1 MTRRQ
6 LPGAVTEP
14 DRTREP
20 ARPARVVDHDPV
32 GPLWRGAQIFRLLS
46 YLYALGFQIA
56 VNPDLDRSGVAWVL
70 FGLLSAWT
78 LVSGIGYFVG
88 FARNRVWV
96 GAEVVV
102 VCALMLSTSYVA
114 GADWAWHN
122 QTWPTTLWATNA
134 VISVAILTGP
144 VGGIVAGLI
153 VGGTSTFVKGEL
165 NLDFGRNATIIVIV
179 ATGMAVGLAAANA
192 RRVQEQ
198 LSRAARIA
206 AAAEE
211 RERLSR
217 EVHDGVLQVLALIAR
232 RGREI
237 GGPTD
242 ELATLA
248 AEQERALRRLISDTD
263 DPVASDPDAQR
274 SVDLAAALRVFG
286 DGRVSVSA
294 PADPVMIP
302 AHRGAEI
309 RAAVVNALDNVV
321 NHAGPGARAYILVED
336 LGSDVVVSVRDD
348 GIGIPDGRLAEAV
361 AQGRVGVSKSIVGRI
376 ESLGG
381 TARLDT
387 ETGAGTEWEF
397 TVPRDESGR
406 SRGATG

>member
-1 MTRRQ
+1 MTRQR
-6 LPGAVTEP
+6 PPVVGNPP
-14 DRTREP
+14 DREP
-20 ARPARVVDHDPV
+20 APDRLARVVDNDPV

-56 VNPDLDRSGVAWVL
+56 VNPDLDRGGVAWVL

-88 FARNRVWV
+88 FARNLVWV
-96 GAEVVV
+96 GVEVVV
-102 VCALMLSTSYVA
+102 VCALMLSTSFVA
-114 GADWAWHN
+114 DAEWAWNN

-242 ELATLA
+242 ELASLA
-248 AEQERALRRLISDTD
+248 AEQERTLRRLISDTD
-263 DPVASDPDAQR
+263 EPVPASPDALSPDPQR
-274 SVDLAAALRVFG
+274 SVDLAAVLRPFA
-286 DGRVSVSA
+286 DDRVSVSA
-294 PADPVMIP
+294 PADAVMVP
-302 AHRGAEI
+302 AHTGSEI
-309 RAAVVNALDNVV
+309 RAAVGNALDNVA

-336 LGSDVVVSVRDD
+336 LGQDVVVSVRDD

-361 AQGRVGVSKSIVGRI
+361 TQGRVGVSKSIVGRI

-381 TARLDT
+381 TAQLDT
-387 ETGAGTEWEF
+387 EPGAGTEWEF
-397 TVPRDESGR
+397 TVPRDDS
-406 SRGATG
+406 

>member
-387 ETGAGTEWEF
+387 EAGAGTEWEF

>member
-1 MTRRQ
+1 M
-6 LPGAVTEP
+6 PGAVTEP

>member
-1 MTRRQ
+1 MTRQR
-6 LPGAVTEP
+6 PPVVGNPP
-14 DRTREP
+14 DREP
-20 ARPARVVDHDPV
+20 VPDRLARVVDNDPV

-56 VNPDLDRSGVAWVL
+56 VNPDLDRGGVAWVL

-88 FARNRVWV
+88 FARNLVWV
-96 GAEVVV
+96 GVEVVV

-114 GADWAWHN
+114 DAEWAWNN

-232 RGREI
+232 LGREI

-248 AEQERALRRLISDTD
+248 AEQERTLRRLISDTD
-263 DPVASDPDAQR
+263 EPVPASPDALSSALQR
-274 SVDLAAALRVFG
+274 SVDLAAVLRAFA
-286 DGRVSVSA
+286 DDRISVSA
-294 PADPVMIP
+294 PADAVMVP
-302 AHRGAEI
+302 AHTGSEI
-309 RAAVVNALDNVV
+309 RAAVGNALDNVA

-336 LGSDVVVSVRDD
+336 LGRDLVVSVRDD

-361 AQGRVGVSKSIVGRI
+361 TQGRVGVSKSIVGRI

-381 TARLDT
+381 TAQLDT
-387 ETGAGTEWEF
+387 EPGAGTEWEF
-397 TVPRDESGR
+397 TVPRDDS
-406 SRGATG
+406 

>member
-6 LPGAVTEP
+6 LPGAATEP

-242 ELATLA
+242 ELARLA

-387 ETGAGTEWEF
+387 EPGAGTEWEF
-397 TVPRDESGR
+397 TVPRDES
-406 SRGATG
+406 

>member
-1 MTRRQ
+1 MTRRW
-6 LPGAVTEP
+6 PGLAVGPP
-14 DRTREP
+14 DRNADPDRL
-20 ARPARVVDHDPV
+20 ARVVDDDPV

-46 YLYALGFQIA
+46 YLYALGFHIA
-56 VNPDLDRSGVAWVL
+56 VNPDLDRGGVAWVL

-96 GAEVVV
+96 GAEVLV

-114 GADWAWHN
+114 GAEWAWNN

-144 VGGIVAGLI
+144 VGGIVSGLI
-153 VGGTSTFVKGEL
+153 IGGTSTFVKGEL

-179 ATGMAVGLAAANA
+179 ATGIAVGLAAANA
-192 RRVQEQ
+192 RRVQDQ

-237 GGPTD
+237 GGPTG

-248 AEQERALRRLISDTD
+248 AEQERTLRRLISDTD
-263 DPVASDPDAQR
+263 EPVAAHPDAHC
-274 SVDLAAALRVFG
+274 SVDLAAALRVFA
-286 DGRVSVSA
+286 DARVSVSA

-387 ETGAGTEWEF
+387 EPGAGTEWEF
-397 TVPRDESGR
+397 TVPRDES
-406 SRGATG
+406 

>member
-1 MTRRQ
+1 M
-6 LPGAVTEP
+6 PGAATEP

-242 ELATLA
+242 ELARLA

-397 TVPRDESGR
+397 TVPRDESGQ

>member
-1 MTRRQ
+1 M
-6 LPGAVTEP
+6 PGAVTER

-88 FARNRVWV
+88 FTRNRVWV

-242 ELATLA
+242 ELARLA

>member
-1 MTRRQ
+1 MTPDPMAR
-6 LPGAVTEP
+6 AV
-14 DRTREP
+14 DN
-20 ARPARVVDHDPV
+20 DPV

-56 VNPDLDRSGVAWVL
+56 VNPDLDRGGVAWAL
-70 FGLLSAWT
+70 FGVLSAWT
-78 LVSGIGYFVG
+78 LASGIGYFVG
-88 FARNRVWV
+88 FARTVYWV

-102 VCALMLSTSYVA
+102 VCVLMLSTSYVA
-114 GADWAWHN
+114 GAEWAWNN

-134 VISVAILTGP
+134 VISVAILAGP

-192 RRVQEQ
+192 RRSHEQ

-237 GGPTD
+237 GGATS
-242 ELATLA
+242 ELASLA
-248 AEQERALRRLISDTD
+248 AEQERALRRLISDVD
-263 DPVASDPDAQR
+263 EPVDMIPVVSSCA
-274 SVDLAAALRVFG
+274 DLAATLRALA

-294 PADPVMIP
+294 PALPVTVS
-302 AHRGAEI
+302 AHVAAEI
-309 RAAVVNALDNVV
+309 RAAVVNALDNVRH
-321 NHAGPGARAYILVED
+321 HAGPDARAYILVED
-336 LGSDVVVSVRDD
+336 LGDDVVVSVRDD
-348 GIGIPDGRLAEAV
+348 GIGIAEGRLAQAV

-381 TARLDT
+381 TATLDT
-387 ETGAGTEWEF
+387 EPGAGTEWEF
-397 TVPRDESGR
+397 TVPRNENDGR
-406 SRGATG
+406 GEPRT

>member
-1 MTRRQ
+1 MTRRP
-6 LPGAVTEP
+6 LPGAATEP

-78 LVSGIGYFVG
+78 LFSGIGYFVG

-242 ELATLA
+242 ELARLA

>member
-1 MTRRQ
+1 M
-6 LPGAVTEP
+6 PGAATEP

>member
-1 MTRRQ
+1 MTRRP
-6 LPGAVTEP
+6 LPGAATEP

>member
-1 MTRRQ
+1 M
-6 LPGAVTEP
+6 PGAATEP

-78 LVSGIGYFVG
+78 LFSGIGYFVG

-242 ELATLA
+242 ELARLA

>member
-1 MTRRQ
+1 MTRRP
-6 LPGAVTEP
+6 LPGAATEP

-242 ELATLA
+242 ELARLA

-381 TARLDT
+381 TVRLDT

>member
-1 MTRRQ
+1 MTRQR
-6 LPGAVTEP
+6 PPVVGNPP
-14 DRTREP
+14 DREP
-20 ARPARVVDHDPV
+20 VPDRLARVVDNDPV

-56 VNPDLDRSGVAWVL
+56 VNPDLDRGGVAWVL

-88 FARNRVWV
+88 FARNLVWV
-96 GAEVVV
+96 GVEVVV

-114 GADWAWHN
+114 DAEWAWNN

-144 VGGIVAGLI
+144 IGGIVAGLI

-237 GGPTD
+237 GGPTN
-242 ELATLA
+242 ELAALA
-248 AEQERALRRLISDTD
+248 AEQERTLRRLISDTD
-263 DPVASDPDAQR
+263 EPVPASPDAHSLNPQR
-274 SVDLAAALRVFG
+274 SVDLAAVLRAFA
-286 DGRVSVSA
+286 DDRISVSA
-294 PADPVMIP
+294 PADAVMVP
-302 AHRGAEI
+302 AHTGSEI
-309 RAAVVNALDNVV
+309 RAAVGNALDNVAH
-321 NHAGPGARAYILVED
+321 HAGPGARAYILVED
-336 LGSDVVVSVRDD
+336 LGRDVVVSVRDD

-361 AQGRVGVSKSIVGRI
+361 TQGRVGVSKSIVGRI

-381 TARLDT
+381 TAQIDT
-387 ETGAGTEWEF
+387 EPGAGTEWEF
-397 TVPRDESGR
+397 TVPRDDS
-406 SRGATG
+406 

>member
-1 MTRRQ
+1 MTRQR
-6 LPGAVTEP
+6 PPVVGNPP
-14 DRTREP
+14 DREP
-20 ARPARVVDHDPV
+20 APDRLARVVDNDPV

-56 VNPDLDRSGVAWVL
+56 VNPDLDRGGVAWVL
-70 FGLLSAWT
+70 FGLLSVWT
-78 LVSGIGYFVG
+78 LASGIGYFVG
-88 FARNRVWV
+88 FARNLVWV
-96 GAEVVV
+96 GVEVVV

-114 GADWAWHN
+114 DAEWAWNN

-248 AEQERALRRLISDTD
+248 AEQERTLRRLISDTD
-263 DPVASDPDAQR
+263 EPVPASPDALSPDPQR
-274 SVDLAAALRVFG
+274 SVDLAAVLRAFAA
-286 DGRVSVSA
+286 DRISVSA
-294 PADPVMIP
+294 PADAVMVP
-302 AHRGAEI
+302 AHTGSEI
-309 RAAVVNALDNVV
+309 RAAVGNALDNVA

-336 LGSDVVVSVRDD
+336 LGRDVVVSVRDD
-348 GIGIPDGRLAEAV
+348 GIGISDGRLAEAV
-361 AQGRVGVSKSIVGRI
+361 TQGRVGVSKSIVGRI

-381 TARLDT
+381 TAQLDT
-387 ETGAGTEWEF
+387 EPGAGTEWEF
-397 TVPRDESGR
+397 TVPRDDS
-406 SRGATG
+406 

>member
-1 MTRRQ
+1 MTRRP
-6 LPGAVTEP
+6 LPGAATEP

-242 ELATLA
+242 ELARLA

-397 TVPRDESGR
+397 TVPRDESGQ